1 MVYSIL
7 TNDLLWRK
15 SLINKFVIFGSWVK
29 LPTNQ
34 FFLITMKRGACILHI
49 FSLYF
54 LFFLIIINYYN
65 FKKVYKYFFY
75 ITMKLF
81 NYKIDLWLCLLCIW
95 CRACKMRYIYICIIR
110 QVYSC
115 EYFLFDQLPLTN
127 CSNELDYAIEYNI
140 LLIISY
146 IVS

>member
-54 LFFLIIINYYN
+54 LLFFLIIINYYN

-81 NYKIDLWLCLLCIW
+81 NCKIDLWLCLLCIW
-95 CRACKMRYIYICIIR
+95 CRACKMRYIYIY
-110 QVYSC
+110 VLYVK
-115 EYFLFDQLPLTN
+115 Y
-127 CSNELDYAIEYNI
+127 I
-140 LLIISY
+140 LVIFSFWSIAFANKLL
-146 IVS
+146 